1 MNRPRGAWVPS
12 GIRPEAA
19 LSVLS
24 MSLLAIAA
32 ALLALAR
39 DRPHQ
44 PPTWWAISLFVLA
57 FAAAEA
63 TQLHME
69 FRRETF
75 STSVSELPL
84 VLGLYALAPRDLV
97 LARLA
102 GAALVFAS
110 RRTPSPKTAFN
121 LALFAAETATA
132 AVLFSYLV
140 PARGLTPHDLVL
152 TYVCVAAAE
161 IVSTLAVLLGIA
173 IIGVRL
179 TGGGLYNAIA
189 SVAVA
194 GTLNTTLALVVVMV
208 VRVNSA
214 GVVLL
219 SLIAVIVVLAYRTHS
234 NLLRKH
240 TSLGQLYELSRELS
254 GAAADGDITTILAR
268 RCPAVLRAERVVL
281 RAPADAA
288 SDSMLAQV
296 IRAGT
301 PRVLSRRN
309 RHASVRKWLTRH
321 RLRDAVLAPL
331 NDGAGVSAVLQVEN
345 RVGEMSTFTE
355 DDARMLETIT
365 THAEAALRASR
376 LLAQLRHDAQHD
388 ALTGLGNRTLLFGAI
403 DVLLSRDEAG
413 TVLLLDLDRFK
424 EVNDALGHR
433 IGDLLLGEVSH
444 RLSALLPPDATLVR
458 LGGDEFAA
466 LLPSTRSASRAKALA
481 QALRTALQQPFDVDR
496 ATLEVGAS
504 IGVAVMPEH
513 GRDAVTLLQHA
524 DVAMYAAKRAATGV
538 AVYSSDEDIANLR
551 RLALSRELR
560 RGIETGEVAVYY
572 QPKVALGTGEVK
584 GVEALVR
591 WHHRDR
597 GLVRP
602 DEFIPVAE
610 QTGLITLLTDEVLRT
625 ALRQVRSWLDS
636 GTAVG
641 VSVNLSARG
650 LHEPGLVRRIGQE
663 LTTSRVPAELLT
675 LEITESSVM
684 TDFERAADVLEE
696 LVSLGVSLS
705 LDDFGTGYSSLAY
718 LQRLPVREIKIDKT
732 FIMAM
737 ETQVAGVA
745 IVRAVIDLS
754 HTLGMEVV
762 AEGVETDAVRQLL
775 TDMGCDAMQGFLLT
789 RPLPGPAVTEWLN
802 AATLRIP
809 GQPGHR
815 SGGRRLRI
823 VS

>member
-1 MNRPRGAWVPS
+1 
-12 GIRPEAA
+12 
-19 LSVLS
+19 
-24 MSLLAIAA
+24 
-32 ALLALAR
+32 
-39 DRPHQ
+39 
-44 PPTWWAISLFVLA
+44 
-57 FAAAEA
+57 
-63 TQLHME
+63 
-69 FRRETF
+69 
-75 STSVSELPL
+75 
-84 VLGLYALAPRDLV
+84 
-97 LARLA
+97 
-102 GAALVFAS
+102 
-110 RRTPSPKTAFN
+110 
-121 LALFAAETATA
+121 
-132 AVLFSYLV
+132 
-140 PARGLTPHDLVL
+140 
-152 TYVCVAAAE
+152 
-161 IVSTLAVLLGIA
+161 
-173 IIGVRL
+173 
-179 TGGGLYNAIA
+179 
-189 SVAVA
+189 
-194 GTLNTTLALVVVMV
+194 
-208 VRVNSA
+208 
-214 GVVLL
+214 
-219 SLIAVIVVLAYRTHS
+219 
-234 NLLRKH
+234 
-240 TSLGQLYELSRELS
+240 
-254 GAAADGDITTILAR
+254 
-268 RCPAVLRAERVVL
+268 
-281 RAPADAA
+281 
-288 SDSMLAQV
+288 
-296 IRAGT
+296 
-301 PRVLSRRN
+301 
-309 RHASVRKWLTRH
+309 
-321 RLRDAVLAPL
+321 
-331 NDGAGVSAVLQVEN
+331 
-345 RVGEMSTFTE
+345 
-355 DDARMLETIT
+355 
-365 THAEAALRASR
+365 
-376 LLAQLRHDAQHD
+376 
-388 ALTGLGNRTLLFGAI
+388 
-403 DVLLSRDEAG
+403 
-413 TVLLLDLDRFK
+413 LLLDLDRFK